1 MEETKINYLIAC
13 LLALQGQAKNVHYNT
28 KDYGIHLFADRV
40 QEDIDDFMD
49 ELKENYLLAHGHKV
63 KSSSVYLAEA
73 STYVKDNN
81 DLLSIKP
88 ILIKCLTALEQVQ
101 NMSMGDND
109 LLGRIGDNLQNSL
122 GLLNMLTGD
131 LK

>member
-1 MEETKINYLIAC
+1 MVIRERYLKLIRPFYEQE
-13 LLALQGQAKNVHYNT
+13 LIKVLI
-28 KDYGIHLFADRV
+28 GIRRSGKSVILK
-40 QEDIDDFMD
+40 QIMD